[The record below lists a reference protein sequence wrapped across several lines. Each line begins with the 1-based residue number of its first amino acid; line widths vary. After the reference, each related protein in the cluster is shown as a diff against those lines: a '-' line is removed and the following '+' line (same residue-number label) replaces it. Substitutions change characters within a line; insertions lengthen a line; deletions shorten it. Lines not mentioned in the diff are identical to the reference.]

1 MERCDTEEAVFQIK
15 FPTKNNDQS
24 KSKLVVKQRTFFV
37 VKYFIF

>member
-24 KSKLVVKQRTFFV
+24 KSKFGQTANFFCC
-37 VKYFIF
+37 